1 MLRTLGEHTF
11 NRFIEIK
18 RREWEEYRMQVTGW
32 ELERY
37 LPIL

>member
-1 MLRTLGEHTF
+1 MF
-11 NRFIEIK
+11 KRFIEIK
-18 RREWEEYRMQVTGW
+18 RNEWESYRTQVTQW